1 MNKIVQKRKKN
12 VVIVCKWSISSINV
26 KKFQKH
32 VDSVMLVYHLMNL
45 ANMNICV
52 EIKLKDVIY
61 VEI

>member
-12 VVIVCKWSISSINV
+12 VVIVYKWLISSISA

-32 VDSVMLVYHLMNL
+32 VDSVMLVFHLMNL
-45 ANMNICV
+45 ASMNICV